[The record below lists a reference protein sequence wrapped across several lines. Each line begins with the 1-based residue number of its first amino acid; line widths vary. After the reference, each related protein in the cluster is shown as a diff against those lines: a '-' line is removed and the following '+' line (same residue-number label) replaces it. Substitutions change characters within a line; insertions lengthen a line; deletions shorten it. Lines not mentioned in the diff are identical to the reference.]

1 MWGKIDIEQLTH
13 RTAGTGGVKFGNKL
27 VVQVNRLYDE
37 LVALTGKN
45 VPEPRNHGTLKE
57 IRHRSLSSLLD
68 TTSPISKGQEFL
80 CARKKSDMGEWRK
93 IPSSVSTA
101 KGNVELTPLQTI
113 EVKLEQI

>member
-45 VPEPRNHGTLKE
+45 VPEPRNHDTLKE
-57 IRHRSLSSLLD
+57 HSPPVAFVFVGHHLADKQRTGILVRKEEVRHGRVAKN
-68 TTSPISKGQEFL
+68 PIDGFH
-80 CARKKSDMGEWRK
+80 C
-93 IPSSVSTA
+93 
-101 KGNVELTPLQTI
+101 
-113 EVKLEQI
+113 